1 MGRAA
6 RWPLL
11 AVAAAVAFGLWTLRA
26 EATSVSLP
34 NDAAVHTSMVAW
46 AADRI
51 AGGHLPLDGW
61 YPDVALGSSRFH
73 HYQSLPHVLA
83 GLPALAF
90 GARTVVAW
98 STYLLLALWPIAVY
112 AGGRLLGLERWP
124 AALAAVASPLVVSAP
139 GLGYEWGS
147 YVWRG
152 YGTWTQ
158 LFGMWLLP
166 LSWGLGW
173 RAVDRGGRFALP
185 AGVLALTVAVHLLTG
200 YLALLSLAPFVLAR
214 PRELP
219 RRLARALVVGV
230 GALLVAAWTVWP
242 VLADRVWTVQDEF
255 SRNTFYYDSFGA
267 RRVLGW
273 LVSGG
278 IFDRGRFPA
287 LTLAAALGLLVA
299 LRRSLSE
306 PQLRALLGVGLLS
319 LLLFFGRPTLGPV
332 LRLLPGS
339 GDLFLR
345 RYVFGVHLAGVYLA
359 GLGLVAA
366 LGLLSRGVTRLRRR
380 PLAAPAAGVLAALA
394 VVGALAP
401 AWTERA
407 AWAAQGARWIAE
419 QRAADAADG
428 ADVAALVAVARERGP
443 GRVYAGM
450 RSNWGARY
458 RVGQVPLYAVLV
470 GSSVEQVGFT
480 RPTWSLSS
488 PIEYRFS
495 DVRAD
500 HLDLFGVR
508 YLIYP
513 EDRTPPAGARE
524 LARRGRHVLW
534 ELPGAGYVEV
544 VDVAPAIRAGRT
556 DLGVR
561 VADWLRSGEVG
572 RRHPGVAFEGHPAP
586 PPTAG
591 EGPPGE
597 VLAEEVALREGRAA
611 AEVALPRRGA
621 VLLETSFDP
630 RWRASVDGRPVRTWM
645 LAPSFVGVLVPPGRH
660 RVAFSYEPFPRYDLA
675 LGLGALTLLALAL
688 APRLRRPLSRRAPA
702 GTLGAPQT
710 AGAPRG
716 A

>member
-1 MGRAA
+1 MERAA

-11 AVAAAVAFGLWTLRA
+11 AVAAAVAFDLWVLRA
-26 EATSVSLP
+26 EATSVALP
-34 NDAAVHTSMVAW
+34 NDAAIHTSMVAF
-46 AADRI
+46 AAHRI

-83 GLPALAF
+83 ALPALAV

-124 AALAAVASPLVVSAP
+124 AALAAVASPLVVSEP

-147 YVWRG
+147 YAWRG

-166 LSWGLGW
+166 FAWALGF

-185 AGVLALTVAVHLLTG
+185 AAVLALTVAVHLLTG
-200 YLALLSLAPFVLAR
+200 YLALLSLAIFALVR

-219 RRLARALVVGV
+219 RRLARVAIVGV

-242 VLADRVWTVQDEF
+242 LLADRIWTVQDEF
-255 SRNTFYYDSFGA
+255 SRNAPYYDSFGA

-273 LVSGG
+273 LVTGG
-278 IFDRGRFPA
+278 ILDRGRFPV
-287 LTLAAALGLLVA
+287 LTLACALGFLIA
-299 LRRSLSE
+299 LRRARAE
-306 PQLRALLGVGLLS
+306 PYLRALLGVGLLS

-345 RYVFGVHLAGVYLA
+345 RYVSGVHLAGLYLV
-359 GLGLVAA
+359 GLGLTLA
-366 LGLLSRGVTRLRRR
+366 LGLLARAAARLRGR
-380 PLAAPAAGVLAALA
+380 PLAAPAAAVLAPLA
-394 VVGALAP
+394 AAGALAP

-407 AWAAQGARWIAE
+407 AWAAQGAAWIAE
-419 QRAADAADG
+419 QRAADATDG
-428 ADVAALVAVARERGP
+428 ADVAELIAIARARGP
-443 GRVYAGM
+443 GRIYAGM

-458 RVGQVPLYAVLV
+458 RVGHVPLYAVLV
-470 GSSVEQVGFT
+470 QGSMEQVGFT

-488 PIEYRFS
+488 PIEYRFA
-495 DVRAD
+495 DARPD
-500 HLDLFGVR
+500 HLDLFGIR
-508 YLIYP
+508 YLLYP
-513 EDRTPPAGARE
+513 EDRAPPAGARE
-524 LARRGRHVLW
+524 IARSGRHVLF

-544 VDVAPAIRAGRT
+544 VDVAPAIAAGRT

-561 VADWLRSGEVG
+561 MEGWLRSSDVG
-572 RRHPGVAFEGHPAP
+572 RRHPGVAFEGQPAP
-586 PPTAG
+586 PPTTG

-597 VLAEEVALREGRAA
+597 VLAEDVALREGRAS
-611 AEVALPRRGA
+611 AEVALRRPAA

-630 RWRASVDGRPVRTWM
+630 RWRASVDGRAVRTWM
-645 LAPSFVGVLVPPGRH
+645 LAPSFVGALVPPGRH
-660 RVAFSYEPFPRYDLA
+660 RVTFVYEPFPRSDVALAVGLLTLA
-675 LGLGALTLLALAL
+675 LLAL
-688 APRLRRPLSRRAPA
+688 APRLRRPLSRRARA